1 MTKLTSY
8 ILLILIL
15 LLTTACSNTAGN
27 QLPTNASEQ
36 PTDST
41 RQFYA
46 LACDGCNDT
55 VVVVLR
61 LPYEDSDPDTISV
74 LEASRNRQVFGE
86 LRIGDLLVIVSN
98 ENNPKVADMVIDTE
112 NLHGQWCYQVL
123 PTLRERPGDSLRHVL
138 TDSVKRQLLV
148 AREYGFVIKPDSAI
162 MSLGFGSMPR
172 TSDEESD
179 IVYPTPRR
187 YRQWYINE
195 GRLLLTE
202 AVLDSLGQLSKMVT
216 DTARFVELTADTL
229 VLQFEDSL
237 QGYYRKSLE
246 NE

>member
-27 QLPTNASEQ
+27 QLPTNVSEQ

-123 PTLRERPGDSLRHVL
+123 PTLRERPGDSLRQAL
-138 TDSVKRQLLV
+138 TDSVKRQLMV

-162 MSLGFGSMPR
+162 MSLGFGNMPR

-229 VLQFEDSL
+229 VLQFDDSL
-237 QGYYRKSLE
+237 QGYYLKSLE
-246 NE
+246 NK